1 MLDVRLQR
9 KTALMWIYQDTM
21 DAPTESDVTRDDCI
35 FCGSKMIYMPGTTGE
50 ILTSEARL
58 CLYCGWWSRNERFRK
73 LDYEEFK
80 DSGCRLHYYSMD
92 GACGQLKAL
101 DLKDIETPLEE
112 VNRYLVAKYQDRFEV
127 NPRKYEEVVGSV
139 FRSLGYQSEVTAY
152 QKDGGIDVILRDAGS
167 TIGVQVKRYKQKIE
181 AEQIRSLAGALI
193 LNDHT
198 SGIFVTTSSFR
209 AGAVKAGKDF
219 VSRGIPIELFD
230 ANRFYD
236 ALKIA
241 ETMEITEDNAEDIYY
256 DVIGAGHSQVIY
268 ENEGPF

>member
-1 MLDVRLQR
+1 
-9 KTALMWIYQDTM
+9 MWIYQDTM
-21 DAPTESDVTRDDCI
+21 LAPTESDVTRDECL
-35 FCGSKMIYMPGTTGE
+35 FCKSKMIYMPSSNGDV
-50 ILTSEARL
+50 LTSEARL

-101 DLKDIETPLEE
+101 DLTDINAPLEE

-127 NPRKYEEVVGSV
+127 NPRKFEEVVASV
-139 FRSLGYQSEVTAY
+139 FHSLGYRSEITAY
-152 QKDGGIDVILRDAGS
+152 QKDGGIDVVLKESDS
-167 TIGVQVKRYKQKIE
+167 TIGIQVKRYKNKIE

-193 LNDHT
+193 LNGHT

-209 AGAVKAGKDF
+209 AGAIKAGRDY

-230 ANRFYD
+230 AKRFYD

-241 ETMEITEDNAEDIYY
+241 ETTEITEDNAEDIYY
-256 DVIGAGHSQVIY
+256 EVIGAGDSQVIY
-268 ENEGPF
+268 ENEGPY